1 MSSSPITM
9 YSTTWCGDCHRAKAL
24 LKSLDMG
31 YHEIDIEA
39 TPAAAEIVAAHNNGK
54 HVVPTFE
61 IAGKHYGNPPL
72 NELKTLL
79 RNAASA

>member
-1 MSSSPITM
+1 MRPSPIVM

-24 LKSLDMG
+24 LRSLDIA
-31 YHEIDIEA
+31 YTEIDIEA
-39 TPAAAEIVAAHNNGK
+39 TPSAAEIVAAQNNGR

-61 IAGKHYGNPPL
+61 IGDKHYGNPPL

-79 RNAASA
+79 RGALVA